1 MTFTTPVAL
10 LLLLVLL
17 PVFFLGWPRLAYRR
31 ARDVASLILRTIII
45 LLLVFALAGL
55 QIVRSADR
63 LAVVFLV
70 DASDSV
76 GKTVQDTELAYVR
89 DSMQHMATDDLAGVV
104 LFGAN
109 ATVERQL
116 NAIRELGPV
125 RSTPVTSNTDIAEAI
140 RLGLALF
147 PPDTARRLVI
157 LSDGQPTVGDTDA
170 AARLASATGVEISYV
185 PFERASSPEVQVS
198 DVRVPASVNAG
209 QQFDLSLTVDA
220 DAATPATITV
230 FASGEIIHREDVNLG
245 KGTNNYTLPLTAG
258 GSGFRDF
265 RVQVDPKGAD
275 GFYQNNTLS
284 TFSQVVGPPRVLLV
298 STNGEE
304 SRYLADA
311 LTSTGLTVDQ
321 VTPTQLPIGVAP
333 LAQYSSVVL
342 ADVSAEDLTEERQKI
357 LQTYVRDLGGGLVAV
372 GGPTSFGPG
381 GYFKTPL
388 EETLPL
394 ESRLVDQQRIPQLT
408 IVYVLDRSGSMSIT
422 GPSGVENL
430 ELAKEA
436 IMRSVEF
443 LQPTDRAGVV
453 SFDAQAYWIANVQPV
468 LDRIALQQLVGTIRS
483 GGGTDILAGMQ
494 AAAETLSADPSPRKH
509 IILLTDR
516 GADPTGLVELT
527 KKLYDQYD
535 VTTSVVALGVDQTSP
550 TFLKDM
556 ATQGGGNFHPVQI
569 IEQIPTIFTLETVL
583 ATRSYIREQSFVPS
597 ISANSPIIDGITAA
611 PPLLGYVATTPKQT
625 AQVVLTA
632 TSDYNDPL
640 LAQWQYGL
648 GRAVAFTSDATGRW
662 ATHWLNWDG
671 FSRFWN
677 QAVRWTITEGK
688 NQNIETHV
696 TMDGEQARVEVD
708 ARDSNGGFLD
718 GLTLSASMVD
728 PDLGAQSIQLQ
739 QVAPGR
745 YEATFTP
752 KTEGAYFLAV
762 TGQGV
767 SASGTVDVNQRT
779 GWVMSYSPEYA
790 LRAPGADQ
798 DLLPRVAELAHGR
811 SLADDPAGAFAHNL
825 TMRTASTPLYPWL
838 LLAALLLLPADIAVR
853 RLIVTR
859 SDVARLRQWVSR
871 GRGMAEAPTERL
883 AGLMGAKARAQER
896 ADQQGTVG
904 TSVPNTASTLRARRD
919 ATRQTQGEPPPA
931 PPTRSNVP
939 EPSFPA
945 QSSKTEGGNIAAK
958 LLEKRKAETKKD
970 EP

>member
-10 LLLLVLL
+10 LLLLALL
-17 PVFFLGWPRLAYRR
+17 PILYLGWPRLAYRR
-31 ARDVASLILRTIII
+31 TRDFASLILRALIV

-55 QIVRSADR
+55 QTVRSADR

-76 GKTVQDTELAYVR
+76 GKTAQDAEIAYVR
-89 DSMQHMATDDLAGVV
+89 DSMQHMAADDLAGVV

-116 NAIRELGPV
+116 NAVRELGPV
-125 RSTPVTSNTDIAEAI
+125 RSTPTTSNTDIAEAI

-157 LSDGQPTVGDTDA
+157 LGDGQPTVGDTDA
-170 AARLASATGVEISYV
+170 AARLASAAGVEISYV
-185 PFERASSPEVQVS
+185 PFERAPSPEVQVS

-209 QQFDLSLTVDA
+209 QQFDLSLSVDA

-230 FASGEIIHREDVNLG
+230 FASGEIIHREEVNLA
-245 KGTNNYTLPLTAG
+245 KGSSNYTLPLTAG

-275 GFYQNNTLS
+275 DFYQNNTLS

-298 STNGEE
+298 STDAEE
-304 SRYLADA
+304 TRALADA
-311 LTSTGLTVDQ
+311 LTGTGLTVDT

-342 ADVSAEDLTEERQKI
+342 ADVSAEALTEGRQKI

-381 GYFKTPL
+381 GYFRTPL
-388 EETLPL
+388 EETLPV
-394 ESRLVDQQRIPQLT
+394 ESRLTDQQRIPQLT
-408 IVYVLDRSGSMSIT
+408 IVYVIDRSGSMSIS

-436 IMRSVEF
+436 IMRSIEF

-453 SFDAQAYWIANVQPV
+453 SFDAQAYWIADVQPV
-468 LDRIALQQLVGTIRS
+468 LDRIALQQMVGTIRA

-494 AAAETLSADPSPRKH
+494 AAAETLVADPSPRKH
-509 IILLTDR
+509 MIVLTDG
-516 GADPTGLVELT
+516 GADPTGLVDLAR
-527 KKLYDQYD
+527 KLYTQND
-535 VTTSVVALGVDQTSP
+535 VTTSVVALGAGSP
-550 TFLKDM
+550 SQTFLDDI
-556 ATQGGGNFHPVQI
+556 AAAGGGNYHNVDI
-569 IEQIPTIFTLETVL
+569 VEQIPTIFTLETVL

-597 ISANSPIIDGITAA
+597 ISANSPIIDGITSA

-632 TSDYNDPL
+632 ASDYHDPL

-648 GRAVAFTSDATGRW
+648 GRAVAFTSDASGRW
-662 ATHWLNWDG
+662 AKNWLGWDN
-671 FSRFWN
+671 FARFWN

-688 NQNIETHV
+688 NQNLETRV

-708 ARDSNGGFLD
+708 ARDADGGFLN

-728 PDLGAQSIQLQ
+728 PDLGAQSIRLQ

-745 YEATFTP
+745 YEAIFTP

-762 TGQGV
+762 TGQG
-767 SASGTVDVNQRT
+767 ANTDGTTTEVNQRT

-790 LRAPGADQ
+790 LRAPGAEASV
-798 DLLPRVAELAHGR
+798 LPGVAALTHGR
-811 SLADDPAGAFAHNL
+811 SLADDPAAAFAHNL

-838 LLAALLLLPADIAVR
+838 LLAALLLLPVDIAVR
-853 RLIVTR
+853 RLIITR
-859 SDVARLRQWVSR
+859 SDIARARQWARR
-871 GRGMAEAPTERL
+871 GRGIAEAPTERL

-896 ADQQGTVG
+896 ADEQRSLG
-904 TSVPNTASTLRARRD
+904 TSAPSTASALRARRD
-919 ATRQTQGEPPPA
+919 AARQATQGEPPPV
-931 PPTRSNVP
+931 PPTRSSVP
-939 EPSFPA
+939 EPTFPA
-945 QSSKTEGGNIAAK
+945 QTPKTEGGNIAAR
-958 LLEKRKAETKKD
+958 LLEKRRKD
-970 EP
+970 ESR